1 MLTTSA
7 KSIVGLIDVRSI
19 SSTCSTGSFSTASSV
34 TYTVDDA
41 WTVASAVAVKGDTI
55 MAIGSDDDMAAYIGP
70 DTEVMDLIHKYVD
83 ENPGRLYYRVA
94 GFNLRAWP
102 NNAADNQ
109 RLNEEFPDPPSG
121 APTSPCT
128 ASSQTRPRSTLPA
141 STRTPPVPNGG
152 TAYHYEG

>member
-1 MLTTSA
+1 MP
-7 KSIVGLIDVRSI
+7 VRSI
-19 SSTCSTGSFSTASSV
+19 SSTCSAGSFSTASWV
-34 TYTVDDA
+34 TYTVDDT

-94 GFNLRAWP
+94 GFDLRAWP
-102 NNAADNQ
+102 NSAADNQ
-109 RLNEEFPDPPSG
+109 RLNEEFPDTPIWGSDVSMHG
-121 APTSPCT
+121 IIANQ
-128 ASSQTRPRSTLPA
+128 ATLDLA
-141 STRTPPVPNGG
+141 VVDENTPVPNGG